1 MHETRRRTQTNS
13 ITNLKLINVNKT
25 YFDLPSSE
33 NYNKKKNK
41 TKNCE
46 TTYHILKKKVKVGI
60 YAGLNNK

>member
-33 NYNKKKNK
+33 NYKKKNK